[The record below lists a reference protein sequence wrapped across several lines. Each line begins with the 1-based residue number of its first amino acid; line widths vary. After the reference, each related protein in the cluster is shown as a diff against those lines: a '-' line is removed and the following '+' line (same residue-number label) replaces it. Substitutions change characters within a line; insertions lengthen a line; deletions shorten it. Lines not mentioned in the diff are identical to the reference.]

1 MQNTDISKR
10 TVSAELDSF
19 LSTALQHR
27 KPISLA
33 TILAAKLGQREA
45 GILMLC
51 WEDVV
56 SDVVK
61 FRQTQGGA
69 VVQVPLSDRLS
80 DALATVP
87 RDADDV
93 IIPETTGRT

>member
-10 TVSAELDSF
+10 TVSAELDSL
-19 LSTALQHR
+19 LSTALVHL
-27 KPISLA
+27 KPISFA

-45 GILMLC
+45 GILTLC
-51 WEDVV
+51 WDDFE
-56 SDVVK
+56 SDGVK
-61 FRQTQGGA
+61 FRQKQGGA
-69 VVQVPLSDRLS
+69 VVQVPLSDRLR